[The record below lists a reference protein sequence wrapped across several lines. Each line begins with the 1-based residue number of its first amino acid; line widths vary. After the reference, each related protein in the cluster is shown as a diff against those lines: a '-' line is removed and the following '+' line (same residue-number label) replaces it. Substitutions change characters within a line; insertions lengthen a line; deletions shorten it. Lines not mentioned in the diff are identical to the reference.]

1 MQLADSISI
10 KPHLSENKELPPHLH
25 SMPSVGKKDTNTTPT
40 DESERSLTDNLE
52 AYGKQVSEYIKSVE
66 HVLKQISCVLAL
78 ESVVIHRELG
88 YTGTCDCVAKYR
100 FVLFNYYIYVHVH
113 IIVT

>member
-1 MQLADSISI
+1 
-10 KPHLSENKELPPHLH
+10 
-25 SMPSVGKKDTNTTPT
+25 MPSIGKKDTETISTE
-40 DESERSLTDNLE
+40 ESEKSLANKLK
-52 AYGKQVSEYIKSVE
+52 AYQKPISNYTKSVE

-100 FVLFNYYIYVHVH
+100 FVLFNCYYA
-113 IIVT
+113 

>member
-1 MQLADSISI
+1 MQLPDSISI
-10 KPHLSENKELPPHLH
+10 KPHLSDSEKWSAH
-25 SMPSVGKKDTNTTPT
+25 SVPSIGKKDTRTTPT
-40 DESERSLTDNLE
+40 EESEKTNKLKLCQ
-52 AYGKQVSEYIKSVE
+52 KPVSKYIKSVE

-100 FVLFNYYIYVHVH
+100 FVLLNSYMYRHRS
-113 IIVT
+113 